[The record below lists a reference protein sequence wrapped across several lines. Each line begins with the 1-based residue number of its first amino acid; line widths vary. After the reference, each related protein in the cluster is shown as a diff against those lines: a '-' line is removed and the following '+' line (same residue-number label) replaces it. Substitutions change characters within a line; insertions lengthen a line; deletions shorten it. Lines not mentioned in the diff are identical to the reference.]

1 MGCVSSAVSDP
12 ASVTREVRIPAARED
27 VWRAMTDLDLLSAW
41 LGEVVELDPRAG
53 GAVLVREP
61 DGSSRRG
68 LVERVEP
75 ARALVFRWR
84 RLSGASGSLEVG
96 EASRVAFRLE
106 DDGAGTR
113 LTVTEE
119 PAPLVAAGADR

>member
-1 MGCVSSAVSDP
+1 VIEP
-12 ASVTREVRIPAARED
+12 AGVTREVRIPAARD
-27 VWRAMTDLDLLSAW
+27 AVWRAMTDLDLLSAW

-61 DGSSRRG
+61 DGSARRG

-84 RLSGASGSLEVG
+84 RLTGAGRSLEVG
-96 EASRVAFRLE
+96 EATRVAFTLE
-106 DDGAGTR
+106 DDGPGTR

-119 PAPLVAAGADR
+119 PAPLVAAVADR